1 MHKHRVERDFPTLG
15 MDVNASQT
23 RGLLRGHAGDQLRRR
38 TSAEPAGGGDSA
50 VPRQPDK
57 PDEMAGIQNR
67 NRPIRR
73 LAENCMDLDGGTD
86 GCVRQSGEIA
96 EGRQAARER
105 L

>member
-1 MHKHRVERDFPTLG
+1 VHEHRVERDFPTLG
-15 MDVNASQT
+15 MDVRASET
-23 RGLLRGHAGDQLRRR
+23 RRLLRRYAGDELRRR
-38 TSAEPAGGGDSA
+38 TSAEPAGGGDSTVA
-50 VPRQPDK
+50 KQPDK

-73 LAENCMDLDGGTD
+73 LAENGVDLDGITG
-86 GCVRQSGEIA
+86 GSALQFGEIA